1 MSEFTPQAPAD
12 DEIDLLELI
21 RVLWDG
27 KLQIIAVTAIA
38 AITSVIV
45 SLSMPNIYH
54 AQALLAPANDE
65 GGGLSR
71 MAGQFGGLA
80 ALAGVSL
87 PGGGADRTALALEVL
102 KSRKFVREFTG
113 KHKIAP
119 QLLAAESW
127 NEDSRVLSLDADVY
141 NEKTGVWLDEDG
153 PPTPE
158 DIYEAFTDALIVEED
173 AASGFVRVGFKHLSP
188 DVGALWTSLAIKDL
202 NNAIRAQDIA
212 EAESSIAYL
221 RQQVEATPLAE
232 LRKVFFDLIQAQTE
246 TMMLA
251 QVREEYVFKT
261 LDPALA
267 PERKSEPK
275 RALIC
280 ILGTMLGGM
289 IGVIY
294 VLGRAYFRPQAA

>member
-1 MSEFTPQAPAD
+1 M
-12 DEIDLLELI
+12 
-21 RVLWDG
+21 
-27 KLQIIAVTAIA
+27 
-38 AITSVIV
+38 
-45 SLSMPNIYH
+45 
-54 AQALLAPANDE
+54 
-65 GGGLSR
+65 
-71 MAGQFGGLA
+71 
-80 ALAGVSL
+80 
-87 PGGGADRTALALEVL
+87 
-102 KSRKFVREFTG
+102 
-113 KHKIAP
+113 
-119 QLLAAESW
+119 
-127 NEDSRVLSLDADVY
+127 
-141 NEKTGVWLDEDG
+141 
-153 PPTPE
+153 
-158 DIYEAFTDALIVEED
+158 
-173 AASGFVRVGFKHLSP
+173 SP

>member
-1 MSEFTPQAPAD
+1 MSEFTPQASAD

-27 KLQIIAVTAIA
+27 KLQIIMVTAIA
-38 AITSVIV
+38 AITSVFV

-54 AQALLAPANDE
+54 AKALLAPANDE
-65 GGGLSR
+65 GRGLSG

-87 PGGGADRTALALEVL
+87 PGGKADRTALALEVL
-102 KSRKFVREFTG
+102 KSRKFVRKFSQ

-119 QLLAAESW
+119 QLLAADSW
-127 NEDSRVLSLDADVY
+127 DANSRVLSFNADIY
-141 NEKTGVWLDEDG
+141 NEKTGTWLGEDG

-158 DIYEAFTDALIVEED
+158 DIYEAFMGALVVEED
-173 AASGFVRVGFKHLSP
+173 TVSGFVRVGFKHLSP

-202 NNAIRAQDIA
+202 NNAIRGQDIA

-221 RQQVEATPLAE
+221 RRQVEATPLAE
-232 LRKVFFDLIQAQTE
+232 LRKVFFELIQAQTE

-289 IGVIY
+289 ISVIY

>member
-27 KLQIIAVTAIA
+27 KLQIIMVTAIA
-38 AITSVIV
+38 AITSVFV

-119 QLLAAESW
+119 QLLAADSW
-127 NEDSRVLSLDADVY
+127 DANSRILLLDL
-141 NEKTGVWLDEDG
+141 T
-153 PPTPE
+153 
-158 DIYEAFTDALIVEED
+158 FTMKKP
-173 AASGFVRVGFKHLSP
+173 ASGLMRMARQRPKIYMKLLRMR
-188 DVGALWTSLAIKDL
+188 LWSK
-202 NNAIRAQDIA
+202 RM
-212 EAESSIAYL
+212 
-221 RQQVEATPLAE
+221 R
-232 LRKVFFDLIQAQTE
+232 R
-246 TMMLA
+246 
-251 QVREEYVFKT
+251 
-261 LDPALA
+261 PALCGLDL
-267 PERKSEPK
+267 S
-275 RALIC
+275 I
-280 ILGTMLGGM
+280 
-289 IGVIY
+289 
-294 VLGRAYFRPQAA
+294 